1 MVEPLRAKTMTL
13 HQLQMR
19 TLDLIRK
26 LRFQLRRQAHEE
38 GMSDAEFLENNVDNL
53 EQEIYADRAVAKMH
67 RKQQKA
73 EAE

>member
-1 MVEPLRAKTMTL
+1 MVEPLRSKIMTL

-26 LRFQLRRQAHEE
+26 LRFQLKRQAHEE
-38 GMSDAEFLENNVDNL
+38 GMSDAEFLENMVDNL

-67 RKQQKA
+67 RKQKDGGG
-73 EAE
+73 